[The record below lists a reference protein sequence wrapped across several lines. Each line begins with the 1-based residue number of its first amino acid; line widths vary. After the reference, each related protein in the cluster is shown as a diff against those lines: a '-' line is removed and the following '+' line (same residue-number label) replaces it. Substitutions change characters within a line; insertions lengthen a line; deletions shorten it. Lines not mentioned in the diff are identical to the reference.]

1 MFHNIHAKITC
12 QHAYLITTDI
22 KKNSA
27 LAINRKCGIL
37 YTYRVISQICVS
49 TG

>member
-22 KKNSA
+22 KKIPHLQSIANA
-27 LAINRKCGIL
+27 EFCIP
-37 YTYRVISQICVS
+37 

>member
-22 KKNSA
+22 KKFRTCNQ
-27 LAINRKCGIL
+27 
-37 YTYRVISQICVS
+37 SQMRNFVYLP
-49 TG
+49 GD